1 MFFWAQ
7 TLNTDKH
14 SQLFRV
20 DADLWLGNV
29 VITTLSPGCEKIT
42 SIPSFFI
49 LPFCITLNMLFG
61 AVGAVDIG
69 KNMPTKEP
77 QPASTKKDSSISKL
91 LQISGGR
98 LTPTW
103 PQPAWVY
110 SFGIHHLSSPQVWL
124 FRNDTR
130 TKRKRLKFENSKWRL
145 CFIQVEFF
153 LWGGGFVFFSLQLWS
168 NNLSVLTCH
177 VHLWF
182 TYTTGL
188 FVRLCWCM
196 LVHGLICGFLG
207 IARREASSLKLA
219 SNAGFYL
226 IVELFMQNI
235 FAIGFHFLTSLHDST
250 CLFHIW
256 WIICV
261 HIMCN

>member
-153 LWGGGFVFFSLQLWS
+153 LWGGGIVFFHS
-168 NNLSVLTCH
+168 NFDPT
-177 VHLWF
+177 
-182 TYTTGL
+182 
-188 FVRLCWCM
+188 
-196 LVHGLICGFLG
+196 I
-207 IARREASSLKLA
+207 
-219 SNAGFYL
+219 
-226 IVELFMQNI
+226 
-235 FAIGFHFLTSLHDST
+235 
-250 CLFHIW
+250 
-256 WIICV
+256 
-261 HIMCN
+261 